1 MMTTMAHEPAL
12 AADYN
17 ALARRLHSLGF
28 WGLLANWAEVQH
40 APWLETLLSYEESER
55 ARRSLERRQ
64 RNARIGTFK
73 LMADFDWSW
82 PRQIDRE
89 AVEDTFTMQFIDEGS
104 NIVLYGPNGVGKSM
118 IQQNIAFQALLR
130 GYSVRFTTASDM
142 LADLAAQDSSS
153 SLNRRVARYVQPSVL
168 CIDEVGYLSYDN
180 RYADL
185 LFEVVSRRYQSRKPI
200 VLSTNKRFAEWPQ
213 VFPNAACVVTLVD
226 RLLHRCECIDIDA
239 ESYRFKEAQERQATR
254 TKARATRRKKNNTR
268 ACDQAQVPLASKEAP

>member
-1 MMTTMAHEPAL
+1 MTTMAHEPAL